1 MSRMQSQL
9 GSSAG
14 SAAANQ
20 EDGPAGRRLLSEAGG
35 PRHHPARAWSLLLG
49 TAFLIAAAASVATDD
64 SSGKGAK
71 DAKGG
76 AEKGPLPAV
85 VVAAVQTQDV
95 AAERRYIGTIK
106 AIQSVDLRARV
117 EGFLEQVAF
126 KQGRTVEAGQLLYQI
141 EQDQY
146 KAALASAEGQLA
158 AAQASLASAK
168 ATLEDKQADFERF
181 AVLVKKGDTSQTN
194 FDRARAQRDE
204 AKANV
209 ESANA
214 SIKQAQ
220 ASIDQAKINL
230 GYTSISSPIAG
241 RIGATKYTEGNLVN
255 PSSGTLATVVQLD
268 PIRAVFSI
276 PSADFVRIQ
285 ERVADDG
292 ADHARDLFVPGLILP
307 TGKTY
312 DQKGKVSFA
321 DNQVNPSTG
330 TIPIYADF
338 PNPDRLLLPGQFVT
352 AVVRTAETQ
361 EEPVVPASAILRT
374 RDGEQVYLVGKGNRV
389 EQRSIKTGIQV
400 GTGYAVT
407 SGLQSGEIV
416 IVSGVQ
422 KVKPG
427 MEVKPVKQSAVAATS
442 GDSSSDA
449 GASDSSNGSGASASG
464 ASSGADG
471 DSSGQTSSPSS
482 AGSGSSD
489 SESDPDSAAVG
500 TTETADSGSET
511 GSDTGSIS
519 GSDSGSET
527 GAGSDPDTGSGASA
541 NSNGAS
547 DSQ

>member
-9 GSSAG
+9 GSRAG

-194 FDRARAQRDE
+194 FDRSKAQRDQ
-204 AKANV
+204 AQASV

-220 ASIDQAKINL
+220 AAIEQAKINL
-230 GYTSISSPIAG
+230 GYTTISSPIAG
-241 RIGATKYTEGNLVN
+241 RIGATKFTEGNLVN

-276 PSADFVRIQ
+276 PSADFVRLQ
-285 ERVADDG
+285 ERVTGDG
-292 ADHARDLFVPGLILP
+292 ADEAKDLFVPELVLP

-312 DQKGKVSFA
+312 DHKGKVAFA
-321 DNQVNPSTG
+321 DNQVDTSTG

-338 PNPDRLLLPGQFVT
+338 PNPDRVLLPGQFVT
-352 AVVRTAETQ
+352 ALVRTAETKR
-361 EEPVVPASAILRT
+361 EPAVPASAILRT
-374 RDGEQVYLVGKGNRV
+374 RDGEQVYVVGQGNRV
-389 EQRSIKTGIQV
+389 EQRKIETSVQI
-400 GTGYAVT
+400 GTSYAVT
-407 SGLQSGEIV
+407 SGLQSGEVV
-416 IVSGVQ
+416 IVSGLQ

-427 MEVKPVKQSAVAATS
+427 IVVKPVKQSAAGSNS
-442 GDSSSDA
+442 GGNGASSTGDADASKGSSASGSSDGSA
-449 GASDSSNGSGASASG
+449 GTAGDSG
-464 ASSGADG
+464 ASSSTTDDSAD
-471 DSSGQTSSPSS
+471 
-482 AGSGSSD
+482 ASD
-489 SESDPDSAAVG
+489 SDK
-500 TTETADSGSET
+500 
-511 GSDTGSIS
+511 
-519 GSDSGSET
+519 
-527 GAGSDPDTGSGASA
+527 SGAAASA
-541 NSNGAS
+541 ISNGAS
-547 DSQ
+547 DSK